1 MKQKQQLAK
10 HLDPL
15 PESKEWL
22 EGLNEE
28 MSFVHLEKDGLNVSK
43 LCQKANKLLDS
54 LDGDEL
60 CYSQLVSIVE
70 EMLQLDREATQWRQ
84 KPEWSFRILTRSEL
98 KGAEELTSRLPDIV
112 ELHSD
117 IWMAYEWNYHRT
129 ARIILH
135 QQLLACLRRVSSIA
149 TSQRPLDS
157 TKNLLD
163 WKNKSTSTIQTLTE
177 GILASVPQSL
187 GDINAVGCC
196 LPLDA
201 ARCQA
206 VGAYLL
212 LWPIK
217 IIKSPQSIATQSQK
231 EAAEEIFERIR
242 ECTGMKSAL
251 GTLSII

>member
-1 MKQKQQLAK
+1 M
-10 HLDPL
+10 DPL

-28 MSFVHLEKDGLNVSK
+28 TPFVHLEKDGLKVSE
-43 LCQKANKLLDS
+43 LCQKANKLLNS
-54 LDGDEL
+54 LNGDEL
-60 CYSQLVSIVE
+60 CYSKLVSMAE
-70 EMLQLDREATQWRQ
+70 EMLQLDREATQWRE
-84 KPEWSFRILTRSEL
+84 KPEWSFRTLQKSEL
-98 KGAEELTSRLPDIV
+98 KGVEGLASRLPDIA
-112 ELHSD
+112 ELHPD

-135 QQLLACLRRVSSIA
+135 QQLLACLRQASSMA
-149 TSQRPLDS
+149 TAQLPLDS
-157 TKNLLD
+157 TKNLSD
-163 WKNKSTSTIQTLTE
+163 WNNKSMSTIQALTE
-177 GILASVPQSL
+177 GILASVPQTL
-187 GDINAVGCC
+187 GDVNAVGCC
-196 LPLDA
+196 LPPDA

-217 IIKSPQSIATQSQK
+217 IVKGPQSMATESQK